1 MPAQELPRGW
11 RTVKFGDVVRQIKD
25 RVDPE
30 TSGVERYV
38 AGEHLDTDDLRI
50 RRWGTIGDG
59 YLGPAFHMRF
69 KPGQVLYGSRRTY
82 LRKVAVAEFDGICAN
97 TTFVVE
103 PSTPRLLPEY
113 LPLVM
118 TTEAFH
124 AHSVEQSRGSVN
136 PYINFRD
143 LEWYKFPLPPIEQQ
157 SAIVE
162 ALAVAAHQILAHERV
177 VEAST
182 TLLGATAASRLFGV
196 TAGTAPTDELDQAPL
211 PVGWVYKRAEE
222 VCDAP
227 VVSGITPKG
236 GEVGASPG
244 CPFIKVGNLRFDG
257 SLEFSDHD
265 AFLNPT
271 AFGSTR
277 SLHVRPGDVL
287 TNIVGPPLGK
297 VSIVPPELPAAL
309 INQAIVRFRPA
320 DDVWR
325 TWLASYLMT
334 PQVKG
339 WLLAKSK
346 KTSGQRNINASTCA
360 SLPIPVP
367 TEGEMLEIVEL
378 LDAVKRLRDAARSAH
393 TRSRHLHRMLQH
405 GVMEGSVGV

>member
-1 MPAQELPRGW
+1 MPARKLPDGW
-11 RTVKFGDVVRQIKD
+11 RTVKFGDVVRQVKD

-30 TSGVERYV
+30 ISGLERYV
-38 AGEHLDTDDLRI
+38 AGEHMDIDDLRI
-50 RRWGTIGDG
+50 RRWGAIGDG

-82 LRKVAVAEFDGICAN
+82 LRKVAVADFEGICAN

-103 PSTPRLLPEY
+103 PSTPELLPEF

-124 AHSVEQSRGSVN
+124 THSVEQSKGSVN

-143 LEWYKFPLPPIEQQ
+143 LTWYEFPLPPSERQ

-162 ALAVAAHQILAHERV
+162 VLEIADRQVLAHERAT
-177 VEAST
+177 EAST
-182 TLLGATAASRLFGV
+182 NVLTATAATRLFGV
-196 TAGTAPTDELDQAPL
+196 TAGTPPTDELDHIAL
-211 PVGWVYKRAEE
+211 PFGWVYRNAGE

-236 GEVGASPG
+236 GEVGASAD

-257 SLEFSDHD
+257 SLAFSDRD
-265 AFLNPT
+265 SFLNPA
-271 AFGSTR
+271 AFASTR
-277 SLHVRPGDVL
+277 SLHVQPGDVL

-297 VSIVPPELPAAL
+297 VSIVPAGVPDAL
-309 INQAIVRFRPA
+309 INQAIVRFRPV
-320 DDVWR
+320 DEIWR
-325 TWLASYLMT
+325 TWLAAYLMT

-346 KTSGQRNINASTCA
+346 KTSGQRNINATTCA
-360 SLPIPVP
+360 GLPVP
-367 TEGEMLEIVEL
+367 VPAEGEMLKIVEL
-378 LDAVKRLRDAARSAH
+378 LDSVTRVRDAARSAH
-393 TRSRHLHRMLQH
+393 TRSRQLHRMMQH
-405 GVMEGSVGV
+405 QVMEGSVDV